1 MFVPTLHPMSR
12 RRLDHEEALREALAD
27 GQIVA
32 YLQPQIDL
40 ATGRIV
46 GAEALA
52 RWNHPDRGVLS
63 AADFVPLAEE
73 SDLILEVDAVVRRS
87 AIEARV
93 ALADAGCSPD
103 FRVWCNVSAH
113 QLTTA
118 DPVEDLLADLHR
130 AGCDPRGVGVELTET
145 AVMAH
150 LAAAADRIEEV
161 RLMAVRVALDDFGTG
176 HSSLALLRS
185 MTVDELKVDRS
196 FVSDMATDERDMAI
210 VRAMTLLGKEL
221 GLLVVAEGVET
232 LAQSTLLADLQCD
245 RAQGFLWSAAV
256 PLGQFLPM
264 VRTTFPVRSG
274 GTGTP
279 PTSAAGPL
287 EVSATR

>member
-1 MFVPTLHPMSR
+1 
-12 RRLDHEEALREALAD
+12 
-27 GQIVA
+27 
-32 YLQPQIDL
+32 
-40 ATGRIV
+40 
-46 GAEALA
+46 
-52 RWNHPDRGVLS
+52 
-63 AADFVPLAEE
+63 
-73 SDLILEVDAVVRRS
+73 
-87 AIEARV
+87 
-93 ALADAGCSPD
+93 
-103 FRVWCNVSAH
+103 VWCNVSAH

-118 DPVEDLLADLHR
+118 DPVEDLLADLRR
-130 AGCDPRGVGVELTET
+130 ADCDPRGVGVELTET

-161 RLMAVRVALDDFGTG
+161 RQMAVRVALDDFGTG

-196 FVSDMATDERDMAI
+196 FVSEMVTDERDMAI

-256 PLGQFLPM
+256 PLGQFLPL
-264 VRTTFPVRSG
+264 VRTTFPVRAALASTPSAPEG
-274 GTGTP
+274 G
-279 PTSAAGPL
+279 SR
-287 EVSATR
+287 EVSVVA